1 MGHIFVPETQLINE
15 FSMRCKEIGAII
27 QLFNYMLNSVK
38 NKR

>member
-1 MGHIFVPETQLINE
+1 MVHIFVTETQLINE
-15 FSMRCKEIGAII
+15 LSMCCKEIDAMI

>member
-1 MGHIFVPETQLINE
+1 MVHIFLTETQLINE
-15 FSMRCKEIGAII
+15 LSMRCKEIDAII